1 MAEKEEWVQYK
12 FDQSKDEL
20 ATRICTTKGLISIE
34 GLTYEFEEGKFESGA
49 YEIVITDVTKGIDE
63 SKLLPP
69 MRLDIRIID
78 SEAEAE
84 MAAAQAAA
92 GKGKKK

>member
-1 MAEKEEWVQYK
+1 MTTK
-12 FDQSKDEL
+12 
-20 ATRICTTKGLISIE
+20 ICTTNGLISIE
-34 GLTYEFEEGKFESGA
+34 GLTYEFTEGQFESGA
-49 YEIVITDVTKGIDE
+49 YEIVITDVTKGIEE

-69 MRLDIRIID
+69 MRLDIKIID